1 MRIRNIFICI
11 ITLLL
16 LTGCTKEK
24 YVTEVFS
31 DNLKMRTYNDRVVYD
46 FNDSEVVIT
55 IKNDESFHLEN
66 ILEISEYNENSIF
79 TLAQAGDLVLF
90 IVDDEDKSLGANVT
104 ITKQELPKH
113 HELYKEV
120 GEYKIGYMTLPKA
133 EQRRSDLLDKLD
145 IKIK

>member
-1 MRIRNIFICI
+1 MRIRNIFICV

-46 FNDSEVVIT
+46 FNESEVVIT
-55 IKNDESFHLEN
+55 IRNDDSIHLDN
-66 ILEISEYNENSIF
+66 ILEISEYNENSMF

-90 IVDDEDKSLGANVT
+90 IIDDEDKSLGANVT
-104 ITKQELPKH
+104 ITKQELPKY

-120 GEYKIGYMTLPKA
+120 GEYKIGYMTLPGTD
-133 EQRRSDLLDKLD
+133 QRRSDLLDRLD